1 MKVGLCSLITFVT
14 IILGSTS
21 AYGYIVERQPGGIKP
36 EFHEPQEVVELY
48 LRAVD
53 RGELIVF
60 GRTLN
65 KSMLVPVSVEY
76 VYELNNAI
84 PKIKVYSKLKQSM
97 PVPGQQGCKLRAA
110 SATLDADGH
119 VIQTE
124 AHIWHE

>member
-1 MKVGLCSLITFVT
+1 VKVSLCSLITFVT

-21 AYGYIVERQPGGIKP
+21 AYGYIVEQQPGGIKP

-48 LRAVD
+48 LKAVD

-97 PVPGQQGCKLRAA
+97 PVPGQQGCKLRAF

-119 VIQTE
+119 IIQAE